1 LPPGSSASAAQW
13 DCSSPAN
20 KREKPHPAVSAARHP
35 DAHAALIRLSAWSG
49 RHNEPARRRARP
61 VLLLHEK
68 ALRARRLWPVCSRRR
83 THSRCCRARQFCR
96 PPALTQKDSQK
107 PFDSWCS
114 LLAAVDDPQHPLR
127 LDFRRGNGNVCDALT
142 RHRHVAL
149 QPRAENQTRVN
160 RETTYSCIFE
170 IPAPA
175 ASSGKSSSSN
185 RRAQSLPGQTVLPLS
200 SGAESTL
207 SLTARAK
214 AYMLGNR
221 TVRRTLCDVPRKAHR
236 RVYEGKIRLSP
247 NARGRRP
254 RNIRKAEGA
263 DRASEAI
270 PFPKRGIPI

>member
-1 LPPGSSASAAQW
+1 M
-13 DCSSPAN
+13 
-20 KREKPHPAVSAARHP
+20 RT
-35 DAHAALIRLSAWSG
+35 AALIRLSAWSG
-49 RHNEPARRRARP
+49 RHNEPARRRARRFCYYMKKP
-61 VLLLHEK
+61 CAPAGSGRCARVGGRILAAAERGNSAVHLRLRKKTAKSLLN
-68 ALRARRLWPVCSRRR
+68 
-83 THSRCCRARQFCR
+83 
-96 PPALTQKDSQK
+96 
-107 PFDSWCS
+107 SWCS

-221 TVRRTLCDVPRKAHR
+221 TARRTLCDVPRKAHR
-236 RVYEGKIRLSP
+236 RV
-247 NARGRRP
+247 
-254 RNIRKAEGA
+254 
-263 DRASEAI
+263 
-270 PFPKRGIPI
+270 